1 MKKEIEPS
9 IYKLYEQVKAILLEA
24 RNRAYRAVH
33 VHMVTAHWQ
42 VGKLI
47 FEEEQ
52 NGEERASYG
61 EQTIKS
67 LASRL
72 IDDFGKTYNERT
84 LYYCRQFYAAFPILN
99 ALRSELSWTHYRSL
113 LRVKEEAARYL
124 LYLPS
129 EAELIALLRT
139 EVSHFNLLKGLAEED
154 GV

>member
-33 VHMVTAHWQ
+33 VHTVSAYWEA
-42 VGKLI
+42 GRLI
-47 FEEEQ
+47 VEEEQ
-52 NGEERASYG
+52 EGKARADYG
-61 EQTIKS
+61 VYLLK
-67 LASRL
+67 RL
-72 IDDFGKTYNERT
+72 SEKLSEDFGKNLDERE
-84 LYYCRQFYAAFPILN
+84 LRKIRQFFLLFPIRD
-99 ALRSELSWTHYRSL
+99 ALRPELSWTHYRSL